1 MSDALSS
8 MVKTRNVGFI
18 VLDLRRIVRGLASG
32 KVPNASRHFV
42 VKKNPHVS
50 VLRALASHGV
60 PLRVSARAEVDF
72 LTSLRMAHGSPSFE
86 LVEDY
91 GFRSRKPDSFLLR
104 MLAVGVVRFGVDAP
118 TEVDRVERLVK
129 KALERGTIEREP
141 ERLEYVACLGGNRA
155 GWNEA
160 LEQLKTRCGVEGVV
174 GVSVKFERE
183 EGFEDDLVA
192 AVEGAFPKGRE
203 GHEGCGPFLV
213 DLQSAAGN
221 EPDLPAFNIS
231 VNFSYNA
238 SESLAAKS
246 GTVVAKVIGKK
257 EVVEEASKK
266 VTVHYFIDEG
276 RYGSLQG
283 EGLRP
288 KELYGHG
295 RKAPKNDKKV
305 NVILWGPT
313 CDGLDKVWGGV
324 FTASLEPGVDWISF
338 SGIGSSLGSATSFN
352 GFEMAVTEVCVRGWE
367 RGGDDYER

>member
-160 LEQLKTRCGVEGVV
+160 LEQLKTRVRQKRATDAEPRGPTAQQRSG
-174 GVSVKFERE
+174 S
-183 EGFEDDLVA
+183 A
-192 AVEGAFPKGRE
+192 ADWANAIKGGPAVRNCDSNRAHSQYPASFSATAAYVWPLNFPKVRTASPLAKARQCDCRRVMRRTTSMSTPLSGARAASHSSSRQSVAVYNRPSRE
-203 GHEGCGPFLV
+203 IEEEEKRVSCVDRGSTQCKGPL
-213 DLQSAAGN
+213 S
-221 EPDLPAFNIS
+221 PSDLP
-231 VNFSYNA
+231 V
-238 SESLAAKS
+238 
-246 GTVVAKVIGKK
+246 
-257 EVVEEASKK
+257 
-266 VTVHYFIDEG
+266 
-276 RYGSLQG
+276 
-283 EGLRP
+283 
-288 KELYGHG
+288 
-295 RKAPKNDKKV
+295 
-305 NVILWGPT
+305 
-313 CDGLDKVWGGV
+313 
-324 FTASLEPGVDWISF
+324 
-338 SGIGSSLGSATSFN
+338 
-352 GFEMAVTEVCVRGWE
+352 
-367 RGGDDYER
+367 